1 MSHVS
6 NTTNNC
12 WIEYKKYIWASF
24 FRPTFFSIRFFRRL
38 LFFSPFL
45 SIFFFSSP
53 FSVFFVR
60 FFSLFLSR
68 NFFNNLYIIPCLIIW
83 GFLLKICSNELS
95 NLIPRIL
102 CSLLQIVVSFS
113 WTHFGSLSWH
123 LTRGKRYGE
132 VQNKFFQWRFY
143 MARLFSF
150 WKPILPN
157 LLGKGKF

>member
-1 MSHVS
+1 MG
-6 NTTNNC
+6 
-12 WIEYKKYIWASF
+12 F
-24 FRPTFFSIRFFRRL
+24 FFSPYFFFHPFFSSPP
-38 LFFSPFL
+38 FFSPFL

-53 FSVFFVR
+53 FSVLFVR

-95 NLIPRIL
+95 NLIPIIL
-102 CSLLQIVVSFS
+102 CSLLRIVVSFS

-132 VQNKFFQWRFY
+132 VQNNFFQWRFY
-143 MARLFSF
+143 MAHLFCF